1 MKLLKVERTLIFM
14 IILMLIS
21 NNKIDVD
28 VSFNNRN
35 KSIFKNYLMNLIFEI
50 MNINFIN
57 IKKED

>member
-1 MKLLKVERTLIFM
+1 M